1 MFTAALFTITKKW
14 KQPKCPSIDERIN
27 KMWHSQTAEY
37 HPVIKKDEILRYAT
51 AWMSS
56 EDKLR
61 ERNQSQKFKYCMT
74 SFFFFLAVPEAY
86 ESSWARD

>member
-1 MFTAALFTITKKW
+1 
-14 KQPKCPSIDERIN
+14 
-27 KMWHSQTAEY
+27 MWHSQTAEY

-74 SFFFFLAVPEAY
+74 SFFFFFWLCLKHMKVPGPGIEP
-86 ESSWARD
+86 EPKQ